1 MRHRGFIIGVFLA
14 RILTAFVHQ
23 LCRRRMDVELL
34 CCAFHSY
41 NFYEVI
47 LKIWYWCENLHYF
60 QDVWLKFEEILMF
73 VITVQNLMSLQ
84 NCKLGLFNP
93 SPYRSFESHSNGKKW
108 YQMLTIA
115 LHASDFFP
123 TLLCINVIWI
133 SFYFKEKC
141 THYAKSTSGRTL

>member
-1 MRHRGFIIGVFLA
+1 MRHWGFIIGVYLA

-93 SPYRSFESHSNGKKW
+93 SPYRSFESHSNGKKMISNVNSRTTCFW
-108 YQMLTIA
+108 
-115 LHASDFFP
+115 FFP
-123 TLLCINVIWI
+123 NFALYQRHLDI
-133 SFYFKEKC
+133 FLF
-141 THYAKSTSGRTL
+141 